1 MIIATAGHIDHGKTA
16 LLEALTGHAGDRRR
30 EEKERGITID
40 LGYRYADL
48 GGEATLGF
56 IDVPGHERFVHNMLA
71 GAAGVDLA
79 LLVVAAD
86 DGVMPQTREHLAI
99 LALLG
104 IPRLWVVLSKCDRV
118 DAQRQAAAQADIKA
132 LLQSGPYSD
141 APFFS
146 LSNITGEGISALRE
160 RLLTDARDIAL
171 RANSDHFRLSV
182 DRAFSV
188 SGAGVVITGTALA
201 GRVAVGDSLL
211 LTDINGSH
219 QRVRVRGLHAQNHA
233 AEQAQ
238 AGQRVALN
246 LAGERLKAEHIHRGN
261 WLLHP
266 ALLNPSRRLDIHLTL
281 LASASR
287 PLQHWTPVHVHLG
300 AQRLTGRVALLQHS
314 SLSAG
319 ASGLAQLVLD
329 GNTHAVYGDRVVL
342 RDQSAWHTLGG
353 GIVLD
358 PAAPT
363 RQRRTPA
370 RLAQLH
376 ALTQGGLEDALP
388 VLLSGADNGLAPDN
402 LERQFN
408 RPQQGWQ
415 LPHGTISKHTS
426 SGPRLFAESI
436 WQQHRSALIEAL
448 SRFHQEQPDEPGP
461 DRSRLRRYG
470 LPHLQPAV
478 FTALLDE
485 ALLDASVVASGPW
498 LHMPDYRVR
507 LNAEEETLKSQL
519 WPHLE
524 AGDIN
529 PPWVRDLARL
539 ESCDEAQIRALLLK
553 LARLGELHQVVRDLF
568 YSEPAIEKLAQ
579 CAITLA
585 ENNTTLEVV
594 EFRDA
599 LGLGRKRCVQLLEY
613 LDRLGVTRRF
623 ANQRRIREENSI
635 VLRIKSR

>member
-30 EEKERGITID
+30 EEQERGITID

-48 GGEATLGF
+48 GGAVTLGF

-104 IPRLWVVLSKCDRV
+104 IARLWVALTKCDRV
-118 DAQRQAAAQADIKA
+118 DAQRQATAKADIQA
-132 LLQSGPYSD
+132 LLACGPYAD
-141 APFFS
+141 APLFS
-146 LSNITGEGISALRE
+146 LANITGEGIPALRE
-160 RLLTDARDIAL
+160 ALLAEAKTIAEH
-171 RANSDHFRLSV
+171 ADTGHFRLSV

-188 SGAGVVITGTALA
+188 SGAGAVVTGTALA

-211 LTDINGSH
+211 LADINGSY
-219 QRVRVRGLHAQNHA
+219 QRVRVRGLHAQNQVT
-233 AEQAQ
+233 EEAQ

-246 LAGERLKAEHIHRGN
+246 LAGERLKAEQIHRGN
-261 WLLHP
+261 WLLPP
-266 ALLNPSRRLDIHLTL
+266 ALLNPSRRLDIQLTL
-281 LASASR
+281 LATASR
-287 PLQHWTPVHVHLG
+287 PLEHWTPVHVHLG
-300 AQRLTGRVALLQHS
+300 AQRLTGRIALLEHTR
-314 SLSAG
+314 LSPG

-329 GNTHAVYGDRVVL
+329 GHTNAVYGDRVVL

-358 PAAPT
+358 PAAPI
-363 RQRRTPA
+363 RQRRTPE

-376 ALTQGGLEDALP
+376 ALALGGLEAALP
-388 VLLSGADNGLAPDN
+388 VLLSAANNGLAPDT

-408 RPQQGWQ
+408 RPQPSWHLPQG
-415 LPHGTISKHTS
+415 TVSKHTS
-426 SGPRLFAESI
+426 SGPRLFAESV
-436 WQQHRSALIEAL
+436 WQQHRSALVEAL
-448 SRFHQEQPDEPGP
+448 TRFHQEQPDEPGP
-461 DRSRLRRYG
+461 DRSRLRRYA
-470 LPHLQPAV
+470 LSYLEPAV
-478 FTALLDE
+478 FSALLDE
-485 ALLDASVVASGPW
+485 ALLDASVAASGPW
-498 LHMPDYRVR
+498 LHMPDYQVR
-507 LNAEEETLKSQL
+507 LSAAEEVLKSQL
-519 WPHLE
+519 WPHIE
-524 AGDIN
+524 TAGID

-539 ESCDEAQIRALLLK
+539 EQGDEAQVRALLLK
-553 LARLGELHQVVRDLF
+553 LARMGQLHQVVRDLF
-568 YSEPAIEKLAQ
+568 YSESAIEKLAQ

-585 ENNTTLEVV
+585 QSNNTLEVV

-623 ANQRRIREENSI
+623 ANQRRVREESSM
-635 VLRIKSR
+635 VLRIKTR

>member
-30 EEKERGITID
+30 EEQERGITID

-48 GGEATLGF
+48 GGEVTLGF

-99 LALLG
+99 LSLLG
-104 IPRLWVVLSKCDRV
+104 IPRLWVALTKCDRV
-118 DAQRQAAAQADIKA
+118 DAQRQSAAEEDIQA
-132 LLQSGPYSD
+132 LLASGPYAD
-141 APFFS
+141 APLFS
-146 LSNITGEGISALRE
+146 LSNMTGAGIPALRE
-160 RLLTDARDIAL
+160 ALLAEAQNIAL
-171 RANSDHFRLSV
+171 HADQGHFRLSV

-188 SGAGVVITGTALA
+188 SGAGAVVTGTALA

-211 LTDINGSH
+211 LADINGSY
-219 QRVRVRGLHAQNHA
+219 QRVRVRGLHAQNRV
-233 AEQAQ
+233 AEEAQ

-261 WLLHP
+261 WLLP
-266 ALLNPSRRLDIHLTL
+266 PELLNPSRRLDIQLTL
-281 LASASR
+281 LSDASR
-287 PLQHWTPVHVHLG
+287 ALEHWTPVHVHIG
-300 AQRLTGRVALLQHS
+300 AQRLTGRVALLEQAR
-314 SLSAG
+314 LAPG
-319 ASGLAQLVLD
+319 ASGLAQLLLD
-329 GNTHAVYGDRVVL
+329 GHTNAVYGDRVVL

-370 RLAQLH
+370 RLAQLQ
-376 ALTQGGLEDALP
+376 ALAQGGLEGALP
-388 VLLSGADNGLAPDN
+388 VLLSGADNGLVPDS

-408 RPQQGWQ
+408 RPQPSWQ
-415 LPHGTISKHTS
+415 LPHYTMTKHTTN
-426 SGPRLFAESI
+426 GPRLFAQSI
-436 WQQHRSALIEAL
+436 WQQHRSALVEAL
-448 SRFHQEQPDEPGP
+448 TRFHQEQPDEPGP

-470 LPHLQPAV
+470 LPYLEPAV
-478 FTALLDE
+478 FTALLNE
-485 ALLDASVVASGPW
+485 TLLDASVAASGPW

-507 LNAEEETLKSQL
+507 LSAEEEVLKSQL
-519 WPHLE
+519 WPHIE
-524 AGDIN
+524 AGAIN

-539 ESCDEAQIRALLLK
+539 ENCDEAQVRALLLK
-553 LARLGELHQVVRDLF
+553 LARLGQLHQVVRDLF
-568 YSEPAIEKLAQ
+568 YSEPAIDQLAE

-585 ENNTTLEVV
+585 EDGNTLEVV

-635 VLRIKSR
+635 VLRIKAR